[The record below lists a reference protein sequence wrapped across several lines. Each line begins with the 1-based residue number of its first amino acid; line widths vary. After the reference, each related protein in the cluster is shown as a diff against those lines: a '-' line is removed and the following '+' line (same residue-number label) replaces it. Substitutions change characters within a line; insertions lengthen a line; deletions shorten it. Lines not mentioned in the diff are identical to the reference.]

1 MRGLAANQ
9 RLRNSSKWKVITDH
23 HHRREGS
30 LPTFRRWAPQKSTYH
45 ILHTIPNIR
54 SFTIL
59 VSSMIGPCALP
70 CVSSSLCQATKPI
83 LVQIQRFFIEPSSMD
98 LLHKFLITARR
109 LHTRDQKC
117 HQPTEGKE
125 KKKKKNSL
133 CYAKFPQIPGSG
145 SSSIGSIVIMHWLI
159 TEYQEQENPDYS
171 FHQSTGFPW
180 PLLRMISGAK

>member
-1 MRGLAANQ
+1 MSTPKVHLSH
-9 RLRNSSKWKVITDH
+9 SSH
-23 HHRREGS
+23 HSKH
-30 LPTFRRWAPQKSTYH
+30 QIIY
-45 ILHTIPNIR
+45 N
-54 SFTIL
+54 
-59 VSSMIGPCALP
+59 P
-70 CVSSSLCQATKPI
+70 CVFNDWTMYTAMCLFISMLSYKTNSCANSEI
-83 LVQIQRFFIEPSSMD
+83 LYRA
-98 LLHKFLITARR
+98 FLNGFAAQVSNTARR

-133 CYAKFPQIPGSG
+133 CYAKLPQIPESG

>member
-9 RLRNSSKWKVITDH
+9 RFRSSSTWKVITDH

-59 VSSMIGPCALP
+59 VSSMIGTCTLP
-70 CVSSSLCQATKPI
+70 CVSSSLCKATKPI
-83 LVQIQRFFIEPSSMD
+83 LVQIQRFFINHYSMD

-109 LHTRDQKC
+109 SHKRDKKC

-125 KKKKKNSL
+125 KKRKKIHSPVQNFPKSL
-133 CYAKFPQIPGSG
+133 KVGVQVLA
-145 SSSIGSIVIMHWLI
+145 
-159 TEYQEQENPDYS
+159 
-171 FHQSTGFPW
+171 
-180 PLLRMISGAK
+180 A